1 MTYESG
7 PPTRRLLPRTAR
19 PPEAGPG
26 AGLRRPDVSPLFAA
40 TAEPSPLLPVFIF
53 AAEMCVV
60 TLSTMRTIFVA
71 RGMKVLAP
79 LLGFFEVSI
88 WLFAIGQVMKNLSDW
103 SCSAA
108 FAGGFTLGNFL
119 GILLEEKLAMGSVVV
134 RVITHKDAAGLVDN
148 LKTAGFGVTLVDGRG
163 SCGPVR
169 IVLCILR
176 RKNLERVLALARS
189 FDPQVFYSVDD
200 LQAATQRPAASR
212 RLAHGLLAG
221 LWRPSSNHQR
231 DEFLVGQ
238 RLGERAADQVLAAD
252 QA

>member
-1 MTYESG
+1 M
-7 PPTRRLLPRTAR
+7 
-19 PPEAGPG
+19 AG
-26 AGLRRPDVSPLFAA
+26 
-40 TAEPSPLLPVFIF
+40 PSPLLPAFIF

-60 TLSTMRTIFVA
+60 TISTMRTIFVA

-108 FAGGFTLGNFL
+108 FAGGFTLGNYL

-134 RVITHKDAAGLVDN
+134 RVITHKDAAAFVDN
-148 LKTAGFGVTLVDGRG
+148 LKAAGFGVTLVDGRG

-176 RKNLERVLALARS
+176 RKDLERVLGLARS

-200 LQAATQRPAASR
+200 LQSATQRQPVRSR
-212 RLAHGLLAG
+212 LPHALLAG
-221 LWRPSSNHQR
+221 LWRPASHHEGH
-231 DEFLVGQ
+231 EFIVGQ
-238 RLGERAADQVLAAD
+238 RPGERPADKVLVVDHA
-252 QA
+252 

>member
-1 MTYESG
+1 
-7 PPTRRLLPRTAR
+7 
-19 PPEAGPG
+19 
-26 AGLRRPDVSPLFAA
+26 VLFVA
-40 TAEPSPLLPVFIF
+40 TAAPSPWLPVFIF
-53 AAEMCVV
+53 TAEMCVV

-88 WLFAIGQVMKNLSDW
+88 WLFAIGEVMKNLSDW
-103 SCSAA
+103 TCSAA

-134 RVITHKDAAGLVDN
+134 RVITHRDAAALVDN
-148 LKTAGFGVTLVDGRG
+148 LKAGGFGVTLVDGRG

-176 RKNLERVLALARS
+176 RKELERVLSLARA

-200 LQAATQRPAASR
+200 LQSAADRQAPSR
-212 RLAHGLLAG
+212 GLPHGLLAG
-221 LWRPSSNHQR
+221 LWRPRSEHQGH
-231 DEFLVGQ
+231 ELLVGQ
-238 RLGERAADQVLAAD
+238 RPGERAAKEVLAAD
-252 QA
+252 HA

>member
-1 MTYESG
+1 
-7 PPTRRLLPRTAR
+7 
-19 PPEAGPG
+19 
-26 AGLRRPDVSPLFAA
+26 VLFAA
-40 TAEPSPLLPVFIF
+40 TAGPSPLLPAFIF
-53 AAEMCVV
+53 IAEMCVV
-60 TLSTMRTIFVA
+60 TISTMRTIFVA

-88 WLFAIGQVMKNLSDW
+88 WLFAIGQVMKNLSDL

-108 FAGGFTLGNFL
+108 FAGGFTLGNYL

-134 RVITHKDAAGLVDN
+134 RVITHKDAAALVDN
-148 LKTAGFGVTLVDGRG
+148 LKFSGFGVTLVDGRG

-176 RKNLERVLALARS
+176 RKDLERVLGLARA

-200 LQAATQRPAASR
+200 LQSAAQRQPVRR
-212 RLAHGLLAG
+212 RLPLSLLG
-221 LWRPSSNHQR
+221 WLWRPASHHEGH
-231 DEFLVGQ
+231 EFIVGQ
-238 RLGERAADQVLAAD
+238 RPGKRAADEVLVVD